1 MAELVGLENVS
12 KAYGPTA
19 QTLAVDGVTLTLHR
33 QEVAALIGDS
43 GSGKSTLLNMIG
55 LLDRP
60 TGGEVRLEGRAT
72 QDMTKVRRA
81 QLRNSFVGFVFQYH
95 YLLPEFSVLE
105 NVLMPARIGARPQ
118 DSARRR
124 ALELL
129 ALLNLESLADK
140 NADQLSGGEKQRAA
154 IGRALINEP
163 PLVLADEP
171 TGNLDSANSDDV
183 YRLFRSINEQMGT
196 TFLVVTHNRAVSAQM
211 DRVLEI
217 ADGRLIRDDLAA

>member
-1 MAELVGLENVS
+1 
-12 KAYGPTA
+12 
-19 QTLAVDGVTLTLHR
+19 
-33 QEVAALIGDS
+33 
-43 GSGKSTLLNMIG
+43 MIG

-60 TGGEVRLEGRAT
+60 TGGVVRLEGRAT

-118 DSARRR
+118 NSTRRR